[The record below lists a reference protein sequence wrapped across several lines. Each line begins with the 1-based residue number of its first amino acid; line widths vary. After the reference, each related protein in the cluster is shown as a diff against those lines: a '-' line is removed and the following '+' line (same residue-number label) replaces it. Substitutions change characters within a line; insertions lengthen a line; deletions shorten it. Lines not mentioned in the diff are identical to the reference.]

1 MGGEILLPRSR
12 RTPNDYAAIARVVL
26 SFADITMT
34 R

>member
-12 RTPNDYAAIARVVL
+12 RTPNDYAAIASVVL
-26 SFADITMT
+26 SFADITVT